1 MKFLLQGNA
10 DLVTDALKSMV
21 TQLAETTPKVIIALV
36 LFFVGYIISKILA
49 KVIKSSLQKVGI
61 DKLADKLNEVD
72 IVQKA
77 NMDIK
82 FSDVLSKIVYY
93 VLMLFFAIAAT
104 SVLGIPEISQ
114 LVSDIFAFIP
124 NLIVAL
130 VVMVLGTLLAD
141 TLRKVVSTALSSLGV
156 ASHGIISSGL
166 FYFVF
171 INVVVLAMSQAKI
184 DTQFLSQNIS
194 IIIAGI
200 ALAFA
205 IGYGLASKDVMANMV
220 ASFYSKDQFQIGD
233 KITIEGVTGV
243 VSNITKNNMT
253 IKTESGRVVFPLS
266 KAVNQKIEFHD

>member
-1 MKFLLQGNA
+1 MKFLLQGNV
-10 DLVTDALKSMV
+10 DLVSDALGGMV
-21 TQLAETTPKVIIALV
+21 TKLGDTTINVISALV
-36 LFFVGYIISKILA
+36 LFFVGYVVSKLIA
-49 KVIKSSLQKVGI
+49 KGVRKSLGKVGI
-61 DKLADKLNEVD
+61 DKLGDKLNEID

-82 FSDVLSKIVYY
+82 FSEVISKIIYY
-93 VLMLFFAIAAT
+93 VLMLFFAVAAT

-114 LVSDIFAFIP
+114 LVSDIFNFIP

-130 VVMVLGTLLAD
+130 VVMVIGTLLAD
-141 TLRKVVSTALSSLGV
+141 MLRKVVSTALSSLGV
-156 ASHGIISSGL
+156 ASHGIISSAL

-171 INVVVLAMSQAKI
+171 INVVILAMSQAKI

-194 IIIAGI
+194 IIIAGV

-233 KITIEGVTGV
+233 KITIEGVTGI
-243 VSNITKNNMT
+243 VSDINKSNLT
-253 IKTESGRVVFPLS
+253 IKTDSGRVVFPIS
-266 KAVNQKIEFHD
+266 KTINQKVEFHD